1 MPLLLNKCSFHMKC
15 HGIGVVVFY
24 MLISVNK
31 SSMNCSFKQVT
42 SLISLCYGAPL
53 LLINKTTSVSYT
65 FSLGDIGAFF
75 SHKHELCSLLESISH
90 ALSCCCK
97 FS

>member
-1 MPLLLNKCSFHMKC
+1 MKC

-75 SHKHELCSLLESISH
+75 PINTSSVVYWSQSHMRFPAAVNSAENNPQRVHDLL
-90 ALSCCCK
+90 
-97 FS
+97 